1 MLFYVRAIE
10 RGRLFAAL
18 ALARLR
24 SPAVAC
30 GRLRSPAV
38 ACGRL
43 PAHAVAAKSGH
54 LAAVRLDGRLLCV
67 KVCVCWV
74 FGVFGGLR
82 ETTRGAFRFTRR
94 FRAATWDFH
103 SLAGF
108 LLVSLQ
114 PGQVARCP
122 RGHEG
127 FEDALLKW
135 GGNVRW

>member
-43 PAHAVAAKSGH
+43 PAHAVAAESGH
-54 LAAVRLDGRLLCV
+54 LAAVRLDGRLLWA

-94 FRAATWDFH
+94 FRAATWDFQIFTH
-103 SLAGF
+103 PPAVLCI
-108 LLVSLQ
+108 
-114 PGQVARCP
+114 VAEVLYSRKT
-122 RGHEG
+122 GKV
-127 FEDALLKW
+127 AT
-135 GGNVRW
+135 

>member
-30 GRLRSPAV
+30 GRL
-38 ACGRL
+38 
-43 PAHAVAAKSGH
+43 PAHAVAAESGH
-54 LAAVRLDGRLLCV
+54 LAAVRLDGRLLWG

-103 SLAGF
+103 SPAF
-108 LLVSLQ
+108 A
-114 PGQVARCP
+114 VACRK
-122 RGHEG
+122 RRRRVQRNANRE
-127 FEDALLKW
+127 
-135 GGNVRW
+135 RI